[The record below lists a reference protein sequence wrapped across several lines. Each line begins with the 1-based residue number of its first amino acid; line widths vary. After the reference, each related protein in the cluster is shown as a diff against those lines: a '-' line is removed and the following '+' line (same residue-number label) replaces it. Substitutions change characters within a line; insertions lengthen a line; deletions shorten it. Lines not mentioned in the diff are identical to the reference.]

1 MQIDIAKLKEARI
14 ARGMSQEDAAE
25 AAGISARTLQR
36 IETGQPASFE
46 TARALAALFETLGVD
61 VRMTGA
67 ATPDPG
73 RKAPP
78 PAPPAPRG
86 ASAGAR
92 WSRRGI
98 TLGGTASL
106 AGIVIG
112 FAQGGMTSGELGAG
126 LGLLGLGV
134 GVAFLIVEI
143 LDRTL
148 YR

>member
-1 MQIDIAKLKEARI
+1 MQIDIAKLKEARV
-14 ARGMSQEDAAE
+14 ARGMSQEDAAD

-61 VRMTGA
+61 VRMTA
-67 ATPDPG
+67 NPEPE
-73 RKAPP
+73 APP
-78 PAPPAPRG
+78 AAPAPPTREP
-86 ASAGAR
+86 SLGAR

-98 TLGGTASL
+98 LLGGTASL

-112 FAQGGMTSGELGAG
+112 FAQGGMTSGELGAA